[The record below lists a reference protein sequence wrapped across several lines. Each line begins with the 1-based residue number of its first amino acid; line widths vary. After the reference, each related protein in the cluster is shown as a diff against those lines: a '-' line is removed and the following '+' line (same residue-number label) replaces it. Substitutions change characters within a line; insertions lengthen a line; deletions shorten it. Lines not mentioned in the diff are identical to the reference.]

1 MAKAAIKSA
10 KEIASE
16 LELKR
21 LQKQVERI
29 KQWAMGVVAYLG
41 LVLGTL
47 ANQLFPNIS
56 LKDGVIDATI
66 GEPLRW
72 VHIIGALIVS
82 VLLFFVLEKKGD
94 VIGKNKNIG
103 RLLRT
108 AFFMG
113 FFWNEIIGRVLG

>member
-1 MAKAAIKSA
+1 MAKTPIKSERDIA
-10 KEIASE
+10 KE

-29 KQWAMGVVAYLG
+29 KRWSMGMVAYLG
-41 LVLGTL
+41 LVFGTL

-56 LKDGVIDATI
+56 VKDGIIDATM
-66 GEPLRW
+66 EPLRW
-72 VHIIGALIVS
+72 VHIVGALVVS
-82 VLLFFVLEKKGD
+82 VLLFSVLERKGD
-94 VIGKNKNIG
+94 VLGKNKNMG
-103 RLLRT
+103 RIVRT